1 MHVLV
6 IGAGLAGVTAAWELR
21 EAGHEVTV
29 VDRGSEAATET
40 SFANA
45 GLVCPGHALPWASPE
60 VPGMLLR
67 SLFSDNQSYRL
78 KPRLE
83 WQMMRWGVRFLR

>member
-1 MHVLV
+1 
-6 IGAGLAGVTAAWELR
+6 
-21 EAGHEVTV
+21 
-29 VDRGSEAATET
+29 
-40 SFANA
+40 
-45 GLVCPGHALPWASPE
+45 
-60 VPGMLLR
+60 MLLR